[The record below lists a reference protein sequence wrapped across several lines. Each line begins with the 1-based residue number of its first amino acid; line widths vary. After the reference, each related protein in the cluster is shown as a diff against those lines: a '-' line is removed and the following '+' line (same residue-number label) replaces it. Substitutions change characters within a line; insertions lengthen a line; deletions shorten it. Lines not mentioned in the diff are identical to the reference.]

1 MKNYFDLKGK
11 VAVVTG
17 ASGGLG
23 ADAAR
28 AYAQEGA
35 DVALL
40 ARRKEKLDSLA
51 EELESTG
58 VKTLAV
64 QCDVADEE
72 SVKNA
77 VNEVITYFGKI
88 DILLNNAGIAIR
100 GGVHSLS
107 VEDWDKGMDVNVKGI
122 FLVSKYV
129 LPHMME
135 NNYGKIVNTS
145 SINSIAGDKS
155 EMFIRHVYNASKAAV
170 RGLTMGMACSYGKY
184 GITVNAVAPALF
196 ESEMT
201 SNTLFKS
208 EEFLER
214 YSNVVP
220 LNRPAKKGELNGP
233 IIFLSSDA
241 SSYITGQTIFVD
253 GGFSVV

>member
-1 MKNYFDLKGK
+1 MENCFDLEGK

-23 ADAAR
+23 ADAAM
-28 AYAQEGA
+28 AYAQNGA

-40 ARRKEKLDSLA
+40 ARRKDRLEALA
-51 EELESTG
+51 KEIESTG
-58 VKTLAV
+58 RKALAV
-64 QCDVADEE
+64 QCDVANEE
-72 SVKNA
+72 SVENA
-77 VNEVITYFGKI
+77 IEEVINYFGKI
-88 DILLNNAGIAIR
+88 DILLNNAGVAIR
-100 GGVHSLS
+100 GGVCDLC

-122 FLVSKYV
+122 YLVSKHV
-129 LPHMME
+129 IPHMIE

-145 SINSIAGDKS
+145 SINSVAGDKNDV
-155 EMFIRHVYNASKAAV
+155 FIRHVYNASKAAV

-184 GITVNAVAPALF
+184 GITINAVGPGLF

-201 SNTLFKS
+201 ADTLFKS
-208 EEFLER
+208 DDFLEA
-214 YSNVVP
+214 YSRIVP

-233 IIFLSSDA
+233 ILFLSSEA
-241 SSYITGQTIFVD
+241 SSYVTGQTIFVD

>member
-40 ARRKEKLDSLA
+40 ARRKEKLEALA
-51 EELESTG
+51 KEIESTG
-58 VKTLAV
+58 VKALAV

-72 SVKNA
+72 SVKKA
-77 VNEVITYFGKI
+77 IDEVIKYFGKV

-170 RGLTMGMACSYGKY
+170 R
-184 GITVNAVAPALF
+184 
-196 ESEMT
+196 
-201 SNTLFKS
+201 
-208 EEFLER
+208 
-214 YSNVVP
+214 
-220 LNRPAKKGELNGP
+220 
-233 IIFLSSDA
+233 
-241 SSYITGQTIFVD
+241 
-253 GGFSVV
+253 

>member
-1 MKNYFDLKGK
+1 MENCFDLEGK

-23 ADAAR
+23 ADAAI
-28 AYAQEGA
+28 AYAQNGA

-40 ARRKEKLDSLA
+40 ARRKDRLEALA
-51 EELESTG
+51 KEIESTG
-58 VKTLAV
+58 RKALAV
-64 QCDVADEE
+64 QCDVANEE
-72 SVKNA
+72 SVENA
-77 VNEVITYFGKI
+77 IEEVINYFGKI
-88 DILLNNAGIAIR
+88 DILLNNAGVAIR
-100 GGVHSLS
+100 GGVCDLC

-122 FLVSKYV
+122 YLVSKHV
-129 LPHMME
+129 IPHMIE

-145 SINSIAGDKS
+145 SINSVAGDKNDV
-155 EMFIRHVYNASKAAV
+155 FIRHVYNASKAAV

-184 GITVNAVAPALF
+184 GITINAVGPGLF

-201 SNTLFKS
+201 SDTLFKS
-208 EEFLER
+208 DEFLEA
-214 YSNVVP
+214 YSRIVP

-233 IIFLSSDA
+233 ILFLSSEA
-241 SSYITGQTIFVD
+241 SSYVTGQTIFVD

>member
-1 MKNYFDLKGK
+1 MENCFDLNGK

-23 ADAAR
+23 ADAAM
-28 AYAQEGA
+28 AYAQNGA

-40 ARRKEKLDSLA
+40 ARRKDRLEALA
-51 EELESTG
+51 KEIESTG
-58 VKTLAV
+58 RKALAV
-64 QCDVADEE
+64 QCDVANEE
-72 SVKNA
+72 SVENA
-77 VNEVITYFGKI
+77 IEEVINYFGKI
-88 DILLNNAGIAIR
+88 DILLNNAGVAIR
-100 GGVHSLS
+100 GGVCDLC

-122 FLVSKYV
+122 YLVSKHV
-129 LPHMME
+129 IPHMIE

-145 SINSIAGDKS
+145 SINSVAGDKNDV
-155 EMFIRHVYNASKAAV
+155 FIRHVYNASKAAV

-184 GITVNAVAPALF
+184 GITINAVGPGLF

-201 SNTLFKS
+201 ADTLFKS
-208 EEFLER
+208 DDFLEA
-214 YSNVVP
+214 YSRIVP

-233 IIFLSSDA
+233 ILFLSSEA
-241 SSYITGQTIFVD
+241 SSYVTGQTIFVD

>member
-1 MKNYFDLKGK
+1 MENCFDLEGK

-23 ADAAR
+23 ADAAM
-28 AYAQEGA
+28 AYAQNGA

-40 ARRKEKLDSLA
+40 ARRKDRLEALA
-51 EELESTG
+51 KEIESTG
-58 VKTLAV
+58 RKALAV
-64 QCDVADEE
+64 QCDVANEE
-72 SVKNA
+72 SVENA
-77 VNEVITYFGKI
+77 IKEVINYFGKI
-88 DILLNNAGIAIR
+88 DILLNNAGVAIR
-100 GGVHSLS
+100 GGVCDLC

-122 FLVSKYV
+122 YLVSKHV
-129 LPHMME
+129 IPHMIE

-145 SINSIAGDKS
+145 SINSVAGDKNDV
-155 EMFIRHVYNASKAAV
+155 FIRHVYNASKAAV

-184 GITVNAVAPALF
+184 GITINAVGPGLF

-201 SNTLFKS
+201 ADTLFKS
-208 EEFLER
+208 DDFLEA
-214 YSNVVP
+214 YSRIVP

-233 IIFLSSDA
+233 ILFLSSEA
-241 SSYITGQTIFVD
+241 SSYVTGQTIFVD

>member
-1 MKNYFDLKGK
+1 MENCFDLEGK

-23 ADAAR
+23 ADAAM
-28 AYAQEGA
+28 AYAQNGA

-40 ARRKEKLDSLA
+40 ARRKDRLEALA
-51 EELESTG
+51 KEIESTG
-58 VKTLAV
+58 QKALAV
-64 QCDVADEE
+64 QCDVANEE
-72 SVKNA
+72 SVENA
-77 VNEVITYFGKI
+77 VEEVINYFGKI
-88 DILLNNAGIAIR
+88 DILLNNAGVAIR
-100 GGVHSLS
+100 GGVCDLC

-122 FLVSKYV
+122 YLVSKHV
-129 LPHMME
+129 IPHMIE

-145 SINSIAGDKS
+145 SINSVAGDKNDV
-155 EMFIRHVYNASKAAV
+155 FIRHVYNASKAAV

-184 GITVNAVAPALF
+184 GITINAVGPGLF

-201 SNTLFKS
+201 ADTLFKS
-208 EEFLER
+208 DEFLEA
-214 YSNVVP
+214 YSRIVP

-233 IIFLSSDA
+233 ILFLSSEA
-241 SSYITGQTIFVD
+241 SSYVTGQTIFVD

>member
-1 MKNYFDLKGK
+1 MENCFDLEGK

-23 ADAAR
+23 ADAAM
-28 AYAQEGA
+28 AYAQNGA

-40 ARRKEKLDSLA
+40 ARRKDRLEALA
-51 EELESTG
+51 KEIESTG
-58 VKTLAV
+58 RKALAV
-64 QCDVADEE
+64 QCDVANEE
-72 SVKNA
+72 SVENA
-77 VNEVITYFGKI
+77 IGEVINYFGKI
-88 DILLNNAGIAIR
+88 DILLNNAGVAIR
-100 GGVHSLS
+100 GGVCDLC

-122 FLVSKYV
+122 YLVSKHV
-129 LPHMME
+129 IPHMIE

-145 SINSIAGDKS
+145 SINSVAGDKNDV
-155 EMFIRHVYNASKAAV
+155 FIRHVYNASKAAV

-184 GITVNAVAPALF
+184 GITINAVGPGLF

-201 SNTLFKS
+201 ADTLFKS
-208 EEFLER
+208 DDFLEA
-214 YSNVVP
+214 YSRIVP

-233 IIFLSSDA
+233 ILFLSSEA
-241 SSYITGQTIFVD
+241 SSYVTGQTIFVD

>member
-1 MKNYFDLKGK
+1 MENCFDLEGK

-23 ADAAR
+23 ADAAM
-28 AYAQEGA
+28 AYAQNGA

-40 ARRKEKLDSLA
+40 ARRKDRLEALA
-51 EELESTG
+51 KEIESTG
-58 VKTLAV
+58 RKALAV
-64 QCDVADEE
+64 QCDVANEE
-72 SVKNA
+72 SVENA
-77 VNEVITYFGKI
+77 IEEVINYFGKI
-88 DILLNNAGIAIR
+88 DILLNNAGVAIR
-100 GGVHSLS
+100 GGVCDLC

-122 FLVSKYV
+122 YLVSKHV
-129 LPHMME
+129 IPHMIE

-145 SINSIAGDKS
+145 SINSVAGDKNDV
-155 EMFIRHVYNASKAAV
+155 FIRHVYNASKAAV

-184 GITVNAVAPALF
+184 GITINAVGPGLF

-201 SNTLFKS
+201 ADTLFKS
-208 EEFLER
+208 DEFLEA
-214 YSNVVP
+214 YSRIVP

-233 IIFLSSDA
+233 ILFLSSEA
-241 SSYITGQTIFVD
+241 SSYVTGQTIFVD